1 MVTVE
6 LSKKELVLAYLQKYG
21 SITPD
26 EARMFCRKC
35 ERLAARISE
44 LRADGHNI
52 VTDNKDDQGHTVNYA
67 IYRLVREGCSVV

>member
-1 MVTVE
+1 MKI
-6 LSKKELVLAYLQKYG
+6 SKKDLILMYLRKHG

-26 EARMFCRKC
+26 EARIYCRKC

-52 VTDNKDDQGHTVNYA
+52 VTDNKTDDGTIVNYA
-67 IYRLVREGCSVV
+67 IYRLED

>member
-1 MVTVE
+1 MKV
-6 LSKKELVLAYLQKYG
+6 SKKQLILDYLRKYG

-26 EARMFCRKC
+26 EARLYCRKC

-52 VTDNKDDQGHTVNYA
+52 VTYNKTADGTPVNYA
-67 IYRLVREGCSVV
+67 IYRLEA

>member
-1 MVTVE
+1 MKV
-6 LSKKELVLAYLQKYG
+6 SKKQLILDYLRRHG

-26 EARMFCRKC
+26 EARIHCRKC

-52 VTDNKDDQGHTVNYA
+52 VTDNKTADGTAVNYA
-67 IYRLVREGCSVV
+67 IYRLED

>member
-1 MVTVE
+1 MKQ
-6 LSKKELVLAYLQKYG
+6 SKKELILAYLRKHG

-26 EARMFCRKC
+26 EARLYCRKC

-52 VTDNKDDQGHTVNYA
+52 ITDNKDNQGKTVNYA
-67 IYRLVREGCSVV
+67 IYRLVREEKAC

>member
-1 MVTVE
+1 MKE
-6 LSKKELVLAYLQKYG
+6 SKKQLILNYLRKHG

-26 EARMFCRKC
+26 EARDHCRKC

-52 VTDNKDDQGHTVNYA
+52 VTDNKDSEGNYVNYA
-67 IYRLVREGCSVV
+67 IYRLEE

>member
-1 MVTVE
+1 MKV
-6 LSKKELVLAYLQKYG
+6 SKKQLILDYLRKHG

-26 EARMFCRKC
+26 EARIYCRKC

-52 VTDNKDDQGHTVNYA
+52 TTDNKRADGTVVNYA
-67 IYRLVREGCSVV
+67 IYRLEE

>member
-1 MVTVE
+1 MKV
-6 LSKKELVLAYLQKYG
+6 SKKQLVLDYLRKHG

-26 EARMFCRKC
+26 EARIHCRKC

-52 VTDNKDDQGHTVNYA
+52 VTDNKDDDGKIVNYA
-67 IYRLVREGCSVV
+67 IYRLED

>member
-1 MVTVE
+1 MKV
-6 LSKKELVLAYLQKYG
+6 SKKQLILDYLRKYG

-26 EARMFCRKC
+26 EARLYCRKC

-52 VTDNKDDQGHTVNYA
+52 VTDNKTADGTPVNYA
-67 IYRLVREGCSVV
+67 IYRLED

>member
-1 MVTVE
+1 MKV
-6 LSKKELVLAYLQKYG
+6 SKKQLILDYLRKHG

-26 EARMFCRKC
+26 EARIYCRKC

-52 VTDNKDDQGHTVNYA
+52 VTDNKTVDGKAVNYA
-67 IYRLVREGCSVV
+67 IYRLEDKHE

>member
-1 MVTVE
+1 MKK
-6 LSKKELVLAYLQKYG
+6 SKKQMILEYLRKFG

-26 EARMFCRKC
+26 EARIHCHKC

-52 VTDNKDDQGHTVNYA
+52 ITDNKDSDGNLVNYA
-67 IYRLVREGCSVV
+67 IYRLEENNA

>member
-1 MVTVE
+1 MKV
-6 LSKKELVLAYLQKYG
+6 SKKQLILDYLRKHG

-26 EARMFCRKC
+26 EARIYCRKC

-52 VTDNKDDQGHTVNYA
+52 VTDNKRADGTVVNYA
-67 IYRLVREGCSVV
+67 IYRLEE

>member
-1 MVTVE
+1 MKE
-6 LSKKELVLAYLQKYG
+6 SKKALILAYLQKYG

-26 EARMFCRKC
+26 EARIYCRKC

-52 VTDNKDDQGHTVNYA
+52 VTDNKDNNGKAVNYA
-67 IYRLVREGCSVV
+67 IYRLVKEEVGC